1 MVSREIR
8 IGQLFVELA
17 DTLTEDFDVVEFMHR
32 LAEACLE
39 LLDVDAAGLMLIDL
53 QGRPRLVASSP
64 GLMHDLELFELQA
77 DEGPCLDVI
86 ETGEAVVNV
95 NVAAAQQ
102 RWPRFTAAALKAG
115 MRSTHALPLKLRA
128 HLIGAVNLFGQHE
141 QHLSEGDIALGQ
153 ALADVASIGLL
164 QQRIT
169 REPPMLA
176 EQLQSTLNTRI
187 LVEQAKGIL
196 AEHSGLTPGDAF
208 PFLRVHARNT
218 GKSLQSVASRVV
230 RGELIS
236 AELLPA
242 TPDSGVDLNR
252 PA

>member
-1 MVSREIR
+1 MIPREIR

-17 DTLTEDFDVVEFMHR
+17 DTLTDDFDLVEFMHR
-32 LAEACLE
+32 LADACIE
-39 LLDVDAAGLMLIDL
+39 LLDVDAAGLMMIDL

-64 GLMHDLELFELQA
+64 DLMRDLELFELQA

-95 NVAAAQQ
+95 TVATAQQ
-102 RWPRFTAAALKAG
+102 RWPRFTAAALEAG
-115 MRSTHALPLKLRA
+115 IRATHALPLKLRA
-128 HLIGAVNLFGQHE
+128 DRIGAVNLFTQDE
-141 QHLSEGDIALGQ
+141 QHLSERDIALGQ

-164 QQRIT
+164 QQRNT

-196 AEHSGLTPGDAF
+196 AERSGLTPGDTF
-208 PFLRVHARNT
+208 PFLRAHARGTRETLQRVAGQVVSGHLT
-218 GKSLQSVASRVV
+218 G
-230 RGELIS
+230 

-242 TPDSGVDLNR
+242 TRDIAGDRDR

>member
-17 DTLTEDFDVVEFMHR
+17 DTLTADFDVVEFMHR
-32 LAEACLE
+32 LADACIE

-53 QGRPRLVASSP
+53 HGRPRLVASSP
-64 GLMHDLELFELQA
+64 DLMRDLELFELQA

-86 ETGEAVVNV
+86 EHGQAVVNV
-95 NVAAAQQ
+95 KVADAQQ
-102 RWPRFTAAALKAG
+102 RWPRFTAAALEAG
-115 MRSTHALPLKLRA
+115 MRSTHALPLKLRSR
-128 HLIGAVNLFGQHE
+128 LIGAVNLFGERE
-141 QHLSEGDIALGQ
+141 QHLSEEDIALGQ

-164 QQRIT
+164 QQRVT

-176 EQLQSTLNTRI
+176 EQLQSALNTRI

-196 AEHSGLTPGDAF
+196 AEHSGLNPGDTF
-208 PFLRVHARNT
+208 HYLRTHARSAGET
-218 GKSLQSVASRVV
+218 LERVAAAVV
-230 RGELIS
+230 SGELT
-236 AELLPA
+236 AADVLPA
-242 TPDSGVDLNR
+242 MPDRAADPGR